1 MTRAKDMSDFGVS
14 ASAGAIVNVQQ
25 AVKLGT
31 QNVTST
37 SYVLLTGLTID
48 ITPKSSSSKFLI
60 EYHINGNKSPWMRD
74 ECGLI
79 VALTTSCAASS
90 TVFKSACISCSRLTA
105 LATSKSRFNLL

>member
-48 ITPKSSSSKFLI
+48 ITPKIPKI
-60 EYHINGNKSPWMRD
+60 VVPGINSISIKISTMPRINKIPK
-74 ECGLI
+74 I
-79 VALTTSCAASS
+79 I
-90 TVFKSACISCSRLTA
+90 ISII
-105 LATSKSRFNLL
+105 N